1 MNTELLLKVKEE
13 ILAEPRKLHMDTW
26 LWDARDFLEV
36 DGEGVPEER
45 MPPCKTVGCIAG
57 WAVAVSD
64 PRPPSEVAEDARFS
78 FGFDAAK
85 RAQSLLGLKSRKL
98 FHHDEE
104 AAAGSGGYW
113 PEEFTARLKKEA
125 PGTPGYAR
133 VVADVID
140 DLIANPAAWGEE
152 A

>member
-13 ILAEPRKLHMDTW
+13 ILAEPRKLQMDAW
-26 LWDARDFLEV
+26 LWPADDFSDV
-36 DGEGVPEER
+36 KSPEE
-45 MPPCKTVGCIAG
+45 MPPCGTIGCIAG
-57 WAVAVSD
+57 WTVAIARAEAEGIAPLELAEQHRALTLDVSI
-64 PRPPSEVAEDARFS
+64 RT
-78 FGFDAAK
+78 AAK
-85 RAQSLLGLKSRKL
+85 DLLGLKRERL
-98 FHHDEE
+98 FFHDDE
-104 AAAGSGGYW
+104 ASECW
-113 PEEFTARLKKEA
+113 PGEFVERLEKEA